1 MSPAEG
7 VALLVAAVIAG
18 VHVVAPRLWAD
29 RIDAR
34 SPVLS
39 IAGGVSVAFVFV
51 HLLPELSTA
60 QAAVDDTPGL
70 LPYLERH
77 VYLLALLGMVAFYGL
92 QSASRRR
99 PAGED
104 NRGGWAALWVSLG
117 VFGTYNAIIGY
128 LLVEQAAT
136 GMAAPVYFGV
146 AMGLHLLVIDE
157 ALDEQ
162 HRDAYGSSGR
172 YVLAGSVVAGWA
184 VGMLTHVS
192 QVALG
197 LAIAFLAGGIILN
210 VLKQELPAEREG
222 RFGYFAVGA
231 AAYTLLLLV
240 A

>member
-1 MSPAEG
+1 MSSAEA
-7 VALLVAAVIAG
+7 VALVVAAVIAA

-29 RIDAR
+29 RLDAR

-51 HLLPELSTA
+51 HLLPELSTT
-60 QAAVDDTPGL
+60 QAEVEDTQGL

-77 VYLLALLGMVAFYGL
+77 VYLLALLGMVVFYGL
-92 QSASRRR
+92 RSASRRR
-99 PAGED
+99 RADGRD
-104 NRGGWAALWVSLG
+104 GSGLAALWASLA
-117 VFGTYNAIIGY
+117 VFGTYNAVIGY
-128 LLVEQAAT
+128 LLVEQASA
-136 GMAAPVYFGV
+136 GMAATVYFGV

-162 HRDAYGSSGR
+162 HRGAYGSSGR
-172 YVLAGSVVAGWA
+172 YVLAGSVVAGWV
-184 VGMLTHVS
+184 VGMVTHVS
-192 QVALG
+192 QVTLG

-222 RFGYFAVGA
+222 RFGYFAAGA